1 MREVFTL
8 EDIFNIMIELETL
21 GHKHY
26 LEMKDM
32 TDDYKLKELFDLLAT
47 QETAHKEL
55 YTKYKN
61 MNIAFEE
68 SKADDEYKAYMDSLL
83 KGTVRFLEASKEI
96 NDFEYGF
103 DIAINLEKDTILL
116 LTELRRI
123 IDTSY
128 HEAIDNITD
137 QERNHLKALYN
148 YKANL

>member
-8 EDIFNIMIELETL
+8 EDIFNVMIELETL
-21 GHKHY
+21 GYKHY
-26 LEMKDM
+26 IQMKEM

-47 QETAHKEL
+47 QESKHKEI

-61 MNIAFEE
+61 MNITFES
-68 SKADDEYKAYMDSLL
+68 SKVDQDYQAYIESLL
-83 KGTVRFLEASKEI
+83 KGTIRFLEASKEI
-96 NDFEYGF
+96 NDFEHGF
-103 DIAINLEKDTILL
+103 DIAINLEKDTILF

-137 QERNHLKALYN
+137 QERNHLKALYT
-148 YKANL
+148 YKETH